1 MLSKPFVI
9 YWKNEEQGESRL
21 PRIAMPIEII
31 VPRLGWSMEE
41 GTFSEWLKDDGDFIN
56 VGDMLF
62 VLEGEK
68 ATEEIETFDEGIL
81 HIPADAPQPGETV
94 VVGQLLGYLLEKDEP
109 APLERQTIVAE
120 AAPREVAPASLT
132 SSGTRQDSQRRA
144 PRHVVTPRARR
155 AARELGIDC
164 AGIQGTGRDGRIRE
178 RDVRQAVQITALG
191 ANDPHAGA
199 EPQGTMIRIS
209 SIRRSIARRMHDS
222 ARNTAPVTLST
233 KLNATNLV
241 NLRRQFK
248 AADQPSIK
256 ASGTA
261 APDGSHAPG
270 YAAIIVKLTAVAL
283 QQHPQLNAQWRD
295 DGIFIP
301 DAVHVAVAVD
311 TDEGLLA
318 PVLRD
323 VAQAPLREVASR
335 LRSLAARAA
344 AGELTAKEMRGATFT
359 VTNLGMYGV
368 DAFTPII
375 NPPQCAV
382 LGVGRIVREPA
393 VLGEVIAA
401 CDMMSLSL
409 SFDHRIVDGAP
420 AARFLD
426 TLRDCIENPG
436 PWLMS

>member
-1 MLSKPFVI
+1 
-9 YWKNEEQGESRL
+9 
-21 PRIAMPIEII
+21 
-31 VPRLGWSMEE
+31 
-41 GTFSEWLKDDGDFIN
+41 
-56 VGDMLF
+56 
-62 VLEGEK
+62 
-68 ATEEIETFDEGIL
+68 
-81 HIPADAPQPGETV
+81 
-94 VVGQLLGYLLEKDEP
+94 
-109 APLERQTIVAE
+109 
-120 AAPREVAPASLT
+120 
-132 SSGTRQDSQRRA
+132 
-144 PRHVVTPRARR
+144 
-155 AARELGIDC
+155 
-164 AGIQGTGRDGRIRE
+164 
-178 RDVRQAVQITALG
+178 
-191 ANDPHAGA
+191 
-199 EPQGTMIRIS
+199 
-209 SIRRSIARRMHDS
+209 MHDS
-222 ARNTAPVTLST
+222 ARNTAPVTLTT

-241 NLRRQFK
+241 NLRRQFQ
-248 AADQPSIK
+248 ATDQPSIE
-256 ASGTA
+256 ASGAA
-261 APDGSHAPG
+261 APGGSHGPG

-283 QQHPQLNAQWRD
+283 KQHPKLNAQWRE

-301 DAVHVAVAVD
+301 DAVHVAMAVD
-311 TDEGLLA
+311 TGEGLLA

-323 VAQAPLREVASR
+323 VARAPLREVAGR

-393 VLGEVIAA
+393 VLGEVIAP